1 MATAGTRNRSWLV
14 RLRGAPAW
22 HPVGDSE
29 SLRST
34 FPLFLL
40 SSTFFRFSSRPFASN
55 QLAPAPDPVHYSH
68 PTNLSL
74 AVPRPIPRPRL
85 DFHPARLTR
94 NIINAAHPPV
104 HCSRLVCR
112 PRPDSH
118 LTATIRA
125 LHRQPLWCC
134 CDAEHATQL
143 PAASISPL
151 VHGLRLTPQQTPP
164 PSTQL
169 IITRH
174 HLHISSAP
182 PLSRIAVTP
191 ITLFPQSAARDPASL
206 VNGLMAVMTSPVTDK
221 STVDHKASA
230 LAPVDAMVVDT
241 ETNGVHD
248 ALFDEP
254 DLAVDAA
261 KDLPPAVNGNHTT
274 EENPIPEVPP
284 AIEPTTNVSS
294 GIDGI
299 AQFLP
304 DNQQDNNSLFGDS
317 DMVATVTNAVEAPTS
332 DVREEPATEQE
343 LLTATQATSE
353 STQNVPET
361 QIETESSE
369 PLHEAMDTTSNVPGD
384 TKPAESSG
392 APTKPMND
400 LTIHTESDAPVVQSG
415 ATQSP
420 TVVDREMEDAP
431 PSGKVRPREDDD
443 DDIPDPKRTKTEE
456 VTPSEQDFKVPEVP
470 AQNEQPNGNSTAV
483 GPPSDSAQESGV
495 HKAVDYEAWPPG
507 PMTEAQNRFLLERI
521 RNTKKIKV
529 SLAFKDPVNP
539 VLLGI
544 PTYPEIV
551 KHPMDLSTME
561 HKLKDKKYNNVREFM
576 ADLDQMIENS
586 ELFNNKH
593 HPVTQAGYNLRA
605 YFLKGMNKMPRGSA
619 AEEPLPKGKSKKP
632 TVNTANVKQRRE
644 SRVAMPTV
652 KSPAVPTPAA
662 ASPQAAWP
670 LQQDGTPLIRRDS
683 STADGRP
690 KREIHRPSKDL
701 PYTNAKPRRKK
712 YQQELRFCESVMAEL
727 MKPKYSAVTF
737 PFTTPVDPVA
747 LNIPSYLKIIKKPMD
762 FGTIERNLKNG
773 LYQSAKDF
781 YADAQLVFQN
791 CYKFNPEG
799 DAVNKMGH
807 QLEDLF
813 ESLWKDKADWLALH
827 APTQEQSHGEFYS
840 DEEEEEEEEEEEVD
854 PAQAQFLALQQQ
866 IAQLNAQAQQLLQQQ
881 TAGKR
886 ASPKASS
893 GKKKKSA
900 QMSNKKKSLN
910 VPPPASKPGKAQ
922 KKAKP
927 AAPLTFT
934 QKSEISEGI
943 STLGDADMRRAVQI
957 IRNGCPHLANVNDD
971 EMELDMDEINDD
983 TLRELHRFIKT
994 IRGPKGAAVN
1004 DDDFEPPRPVAKQ
1017 PANRPKKNKPMGK
1030 TEQEDNMR
1038 KIQEKLQSFQGGAS
1052 GSSQS
1057 PAADDASSDDDDSA
1071 SESEEE

>member
-1 MATAGTRNRSWLV
+1 
-14 RLRGAPAW
+14 
-22 HPVGDSE
+22 
-29 SLRST
+29 
-34 FPLFLL
+34 
-40 SSTFFRFSSRPFASN
+40 
-55 QLAPAPDPVHYSH
+55 
-68 PTNLSL
+68 
-74 AVPRPIPRPRL
+74 
-85 DFHPARLTR
+85 
-94 NIINAAHPPV
+94 
-104 HCSRLVCR
+104 
-112 PRPDSH
+112 
-118 LTATIRA
+118 
-125 LHRQPLWCC
+125 
-134 CDAEHATQL
+134 
-143 PAASISPL
+143 
-151 VHGLRLTPQQTPP
+151 
-164 PSTQL
+164 
-169 IITRH
+169 
-174 HLHISSAP
+174 
-182 PLSRIAVTP
+182 
-191 ITLFPQSAARDPASL
+191 
-206 VNGLMAVMTSPVTDK
+206 MAVMTSPVIDK
-221 STVDHKASA
+221 SPVDLKASA
-230 LAPVDAMVVDT
+230 FAPADAMAIDT
-241 ETNGVHD
+241 EANGVHD

-254 DLAVDAA
+254 DLATEVPSDS
-261 KDLPPAVNGNHTT
+261 LPTPPALNGSHTT
-274 EENPIPEVPP
+274 EDISKPDVPP
-284 AIEPTTNVSS
+284 AIDPISNVSS
-294 GIDGI
+294 GLDGV

-304 DNQQDNNSLFGDS
+304 DNQADSNSLFGDS
-317 DMVATVTNAVEAPTS
+317 DLGATVTNAVEAPTS
-332 DVREEPATEQE
+332 DMREEPATAQE
-343 LLTATQATSE
+343 LSTATQATSE
-353 STQNVPET
+353 STQVVPET
-361 QIETESSE
+361 QVEPKDE
-369 PLHEAMDTTSNVPGD
+369 PLPEAMDTTHGAPED
-384 TKPAESSG
+384 TKSTQSSG

-400 LTIHTESDAPVVQSG
+400 LKIHTSSDAPAAQPS

-420 TVVDREMEDAP
+420 PIVDREMEDAP

-443 DDIPDPKRTKTEE
+443 DEVPDAKRTKTQE

-470 AQNEQPNGNSTAV
+470 AHTEQSNGENTAA

-529 SLAFKDPVNP
+529 SIAFKDPVNP
-539 VLLGI
+539 VLLNI

-551 KHPMDLSTME
+551 KKPMDLSTME

-586 ELFNNKH
+586 ELFNNKQ

-605 YFLKGMNKMPRGSA
+605 YFLKGMGKMPRGSA
-619 AEEPLPKGKSKKP
+619 AEVPPPKGKAKKP

-644 SRVAMPTV
+644 SRVAVPATV
-652 KSPAVPTPAA
+652 KSPAVPIPTA

-727 MKPKYSAVTF
+727 MKPKYTALMF
-737 PFTTPVDPVA
+737 PFSSPVDPVA

-762 FGTIERNLKNG
+762 FGTIDRNLKNG
-773 LYQSAKDF
+773 VYQSAKDF

-827 APTQEQSHGEFYS
+827 APAQEHSPNDYDS
-840 DEEEEEEEEEEEVD
+840 DEDEEEEEEEEEVD

-886 ASPKASS
+886 ASPKAPS
-893 GKKKKSA
+893 KKKKA
-900 QMSNKKKSLN
+900 APAPPKKKTLS
-910 VPPPASKPGKAQ
+910 VPPPVAKSGKAQ

-927 AAPLTFT
+927 PAPLTFG

-983 TLRELHRFIKT
+983 TLRELHRFIKS

-1017 PANRPKKNKPMGK
+1017 TASRPKKNKPMGK

-1057 PAADDASSDDDDSA
+1057 PAADDASSDDEDSA